1 MCSENKLEAP
11 LELNPLEAVSI
22 VPIVDTQQISGEP
35 VKKLKAATKIKPDD
49 TMAQAGRKV
58 WLFQF
63 DEMLRHEEGTRLGE
77 DIEALH
83 DMRVATRRM
92 RAAFDIFDQAFKPKA
107 LRPHLEGLRAT
118 GRRLGR
124 VRDLDVF
131 IEKAERYLETLP
143 EESGQGL
150 NLLLETWKG
159 QREEARAKMVAYLD
173 SLRYQQFKE
182 RFFDFLTSPG
192 RGEQPPPVGHP
203 VPNRVF
209 EVAPVLIYSRL
220 AAVRAYGPWL
230 DNASIEQLHGLRI
243 EFKKLRYAVE
253 FFRDVLGEEARDVIN
268 DLKLMQDHLGDLNDA
283 QVATQLL
290 GDFLASW
297 DDKQKDLPINERQ
310 SPEALVAY
318 LVDRHAERYRLLAT
332 FHETWGYFNRDEF
345 RSNLARAI
353 SVL

>member
-1 MCSENKLEAP
+1 MVPEDDPGVP
-11 LELNPLEAVSI
+11 LEEKSPGDIRTVSI
-22 VPIVDTQQISGEP
+22 VESQQLIEEP
-35 VKKLKAATKIKPDD
+35 VRKLKAEIKIVPDD

-63 DEMLRHEEGTRLGE
+63 GEMLRHEEGTRLGE

-107 LRPHLEGLRAT
+107 LSPHLEGLRAT

-131 IEKAERYLETLP
+131 MEKAERYLETLP

-150 NLLLETWKG
+150 DLLLGTWRV

-182 RFFDFLTSPG
+182 GFYDFLTSPG
-192 RGEQPPPVGHP
+192 RGEQPPPAGQP

-209 EVAPVLIYSRL
+209 EVAPILIYTRL

-230 DNASIEQLHGLRI
+230 ENASIEQLHGLRI

-253 FFRDVLGEEARDVIN
+253 FFRDVLGGEARDVIN
-268 DLKLMQDHLGDLNDA
+268 DLKRMQDHLGDLNDA
-283 QVATQLL
+283 QVATQIL

-297 DDKQKDLPINERQ
+297 DDKQRDLPISERH

-318 LVDRHAERYRLLAT
+318 LVNRHAERHRLLTT
-332 FHETWGYFNRDEF
+332 FHETWIYFNRDEF
-345 RSNLARAI
+345 RSNLAQAI